1 MASDAPAPA
10 ATPLT
15 AATTGMRS
23 CCKRRTV
30 GLKYWSIKGPG
41 SARST
46 ISGPGL
52 KSNSDKSAPAQKPR
66 PAPVMTK
73 ARIWASPSA
82 RSSAAH
88 NSWCMARVKLF
99 KAWGRFRVMQAT
111 AARCSNKTWG
121 SDMGLSLGRN
131 LTLPNPTVG
140 ECFPL
145 GIVVHPSHQLPFL
158 PETPCPTKPSKPPPT
173 PTKSG

>member
-1 MASDAPAPA
+1 MKLAVGAAMAMSQVMAKEAPAPA

-41 SARST
+41 SARSSM
-46 ISGPGL
+46 SGPGV

-73 ARIWASPSA
+73 ARMRGLPSA
-82 RSSAAH
+82 RSNAAH
-88 NSWCMARVKLF
+88 NSLCMVRVKLF

-111 AARCSNKTWG
+111 AARSSYNTWG
-121 SDMGLSLGRN
+121 SDMGLS
-131 LTLPNPTVG
+131 
-140 ECFPL
+140 
-145 GIVVHPSHQLPFL
+145 
-158 PETPCPTKPSKPPPT
+158 
-173 PTKSG
+173 SGLQFNITRPDSW